1 MRSLLIGFGV
11 AALTAATPALA
22 QQWYVGAGV
31 GVNATS
37 DSQNSGST
45 GSFSTGN
52 GEPAIPFGTEI
63 VAGTDYGWDTD
74 FESGLVLSGEF
85 GARYA
90 SGFRSGL
97 QIAYSNSDVSKHS
110 GVSVGSA
117 GIDGVDAA
125 VLTGSADQLGV
136 TVGQVV
142 ANGRGELSNFGVFAN
157 VYYDFNRG
165 RTIEP
170 YIGAGIGFSVVD
182 VQYNPSGISVI
193 DDSRTKFAYQLKA
206 GASVRF
212 SDSLQFFGEYAY
224 RGSSNPSFDNKLFPG
239 TLEIEN
245 DQNVF
250 LVGARVLLGNS

>member
-1 MRSLLIGFGV
+1 MRSLLIVFGV
-11 AALTAATPALA
+11 VAVTTASPALA
-22 QQWYVGAGV
+22 QQWYVGAGIGLNAV
-31 GVNATS
+31 GN
-37 DSQNSGST
+37 SQNSGST

-63 VAGTDYGWDTD
+63 VAGTNYGWDTE
-74 FESGLVLSGEF
+74 FKNGLALSGEF
-85 GARYA
+85 GARFP

-97 QIAYSNSDVSKHS
+97 EIAYSDSDVRKHS
-110 GVSVGSA
+110 GVSVGGA
-117 GIDGVDAA
+117 NIDGVDAA
-125 VLTGSADQLGV
+125 LLTGSADQLGV

-142 ANGRGELSNFGVFAN
+142 ADGRGDLSNFGVFAN

-165 RTIEP
+165 GTIEP

-182 VQYNPSGISVI
+182 VKYNPSGISVI
-193 DDSRTKFAYQLKA
+193 DDSETKFAYQLKA
-206 GASVRF
+206 GASVQV

-224 RGSSNPSFDNKLFPG
+224 RGSQNPSFDNKLFPG

-250 LVGARVLLGNS
+250 LVGARVILGNG